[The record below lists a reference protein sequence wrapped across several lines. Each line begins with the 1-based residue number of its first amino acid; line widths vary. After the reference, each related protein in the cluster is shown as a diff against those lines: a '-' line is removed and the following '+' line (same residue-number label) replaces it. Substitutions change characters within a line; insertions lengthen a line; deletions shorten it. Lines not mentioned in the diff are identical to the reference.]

1 MKKIILV
8 LIGLFLLAFIFR
20 GVGLIILTLAY
31 KILRIAFFILRL
43 AFALKF
49 IGIGII
55 VGVLFFAFAK
65 LKR

>member
-8 LIGLFLLAFIFR
+8 LIGLFLLAFVFR
-20 GVGLIILTLAY
+20 GIGLIVLTLAY

-55 VGVLFFAFAK
+55 VGVLFFVFAK